1 MLASNCGCRASIR
14 ASTQSCFSDCDT
26 VLNLEVTPN
35 RVDVLSHIG
44 TARELAA
51 RLGCGV
57 RYPQIHSSRVNA
69 SSGQPLLR
77 EIEVKAAEACP
88 HYTAQCIRGVEVKAS
103 PKWLKAA
110 VEAIGLR
117 SINNV
122 VDVTNYVLH
131 ETGQPLH
138 AFDAGKIQG
147 EQLQVR
153 FAQPQEQITTLD
165 EKQRSLSED
174 MLVIADAHNALVVA
188 GVMGSQRAEVDLT
201 TTDIVLESAYFEL
214 QSSASYV

>member
-1 MLASNCGCRASIR
+1 MYS
-14 ASTQSCFSDCDT
+14 
-26 VLNLEVTPN
+26 
-35 RVDVLSHIG
+35 
-44 TARELAA
+44 
-51 RLGCGV
+51 
-57 RYPQIHSSRVNA
+57 
-69 SSGQPLLR
+69 
-77 EIEVKAAEACP
+77 
-88 HYTAQCIRGVEVKAS
+88 GVEVKAS

-201 TTDIVLESAYFEL
+201 TTDIVLESAYFEPSQVRATSKKL
-214 QSSASYV
+214 GLSSDSAYRFERGVDPQGIEYARQRAADLILEVAGALGWRLY

>member
-1 MLASNCGCRASIR
+1 M
-14 ASTQSCFSDCDT
+14 
-26 VLNLEVTPN
+26 
-35 RVDVLSHIG
+35 
-44 TARELAA
+44 
-51 RLGCGV
+51 
-57 RYPQIHSSRVNA
+57 
-69 SSGQPLLR
+69 
-77 EIEVKAAEACP
+77 
-88 HYTAQCIRGVEVKAS
+88 
-103 PKWLKAA
+103 
-110 VEAIGLR
+110 EAIGLR

-188 GVMGSQRAEVDLT
+188 GVMGSQRAEEW
-201 TTDIVLESAYFEL
+201 I
-214 QSSASYV
+214 

>member
-1 MLASNCGCRASIR
+1 M
-14 ASTQSCFSDCDT
+14 
-26 VLNLEVTPN
+26 
-35 RVDVLSHIG
+35 LSHIG

-69 SSGQPLLR
+69 SSGPPLLR
-77 EIEVKAAEACP
+77 EIEVMAAEACP

-165 EKQRSLSED
+165 EKQRSL
-174 MLVIADAHNALVVA
+174 VRICW
-188 GVMGSQRAEVDLT
+188 
-201 TTDIVLESAYFEL
+201 
-214 QSSASYV
+214 